1 MVLQLPCLIGDFAAL
16 GHRQNLTLHIQ
27 HVTQTK
33 ADLHASD
40 PLVGAYEAL
49 RLVTHVHQGL
59 LNVAMLWHRFLCERL
74 QFVPGE
80 YGLEGSVS
88 AAPAIVVEIVLH
100 VVEVNVVSLDQ
111 RLLSILDLKRFD
123 FKVSYH
129 CRFWIEKS
137 AKGVQLLLKVTV
149 TSICVYNYSN

>member
-1 MVLQLPCLIGDFAAL
+1 
-16 GHRQNLTLHIQ
+16 
-27 HVTQTK
+27 
-33 ADLHASD
+33 
-40 PLVGAYEAL
+40 
-49 RLVTHVHQGL
+49 
-59 LNVAMLWHRFLCERL
+59 L

-149 TSICVYNYSN
+149 KSICVYNYSN